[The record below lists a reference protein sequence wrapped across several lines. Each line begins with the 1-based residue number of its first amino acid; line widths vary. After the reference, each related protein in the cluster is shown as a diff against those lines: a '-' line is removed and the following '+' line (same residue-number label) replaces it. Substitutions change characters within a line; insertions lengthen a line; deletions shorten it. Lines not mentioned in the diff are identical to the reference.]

1 MALAGYKANSEC
13 LVFEGS
19 FHLVQ
24 HSADVDALLIMA

>member
-1 MALAGYKANSEC
+1 MAVEGNKANSEC

-19 FHLVQ
+19 FQFVQ